1 MDSPAARTQVVVT
14 VHILR
19 GPWTGANTRAFFAP
33 VLAAR
38 PALQESGIRVSFF
51 SALSPSLLDCDV
63 LIVEDKFFGARWNT
77 DEAEIIATLESLR
90 HSSRAVIY
98 CDTSDSSG
106 LIRRTALQLTRA
118 YWKPFLLRDRS
129 AYADAHYGGRLFTDY
144 YHRIDGV
151 ADANPICSTPL
162 SPDEI
167 GRLNVSW
174 HFGLSNHGLW
184 GNRGATLFSRIHYAP
199 LLTRIPL
206 GLVSP
211 NRPRTQTI
219 SCRMGTGHRRQTVVH
234 QRLKL
239 RNLLG
244 GRAPTGRVSFG
255 SFFAEMR
262 NSQVV
267 ISPFGWGEFAYRDYE
282 AFICG
287 ATLLKPD
294 MSHSETFPNFYQD
307 GTTMVAF
314 RWDFSDFEEQLSRT
328 LENPAAARQM
338 AIAAQD
344 AYKYHVATE
353 EGRRTFAVHF
363 SRLVHDSLAKQ
374 AY

>member
-1 MDSPAARTQVVVT
+1 MLI

-33 VLAAR
+33 VLGAR
-38 PALQESGIRVSFF
+38 PALQEIGVRIAFF
-51 SALSPSLLDCDV
+51 SALSPALLDCDV
-63 LIVEDKFFGARWNT
+63 LIIEDKYFGARWNAE
-77 DEAEIIATLESLR
+77 EAEIVATLESLR
-90 HSSRAVIY
+90 HSARAVIY
-98 CDTSDSSG
+98 CDTGDSSG
-106 LIRRTALQLTRA
+106 LIRRAALKFTNA

-151 ADANPICSTPL
+151 IDADPISSTPL
-162 SPDEI
+162 APDEI
-167 GRLNVSW
+167 VKLNVSW
-174 HFGLSNHGLW
+174 HFGLSNHSLW
-184 GNRGATLFSRIHYAP
+184 GNRGATLFSRIHYSP
-199 LLTRIPL
+199 LLTGLPL
-206 GLVSP
+206 GLASP
-211 NRPRTQTI
+211 SRPRAQAI

-239 RNLLG
+239 QGFLG
-244 GRAPTGRVSFG
+244 NRVPTGRVSFE

-267 ISPFGWGEFAYRDYE
+267 ISPFGWGEFAYRDFE

-294 MSHSETFPNFYQD
+294 MSHAETFPNFYQA
-307 GTTMVAF
+307 GTTMAAF

-328 LENPAAARQM
+328 LENSAAARQM

-344 AYKYHVATE
+344 TYKYHVATE
-353 EGRRTFAVHF
+353 EGRRTFAVRF
-363 SRLVHDSLAKQ
+363 SHLVHDSLARQ
-374 AY
+374 AC